1 MASFML
7 SAGLA
12 SVAGSSVLRFLVGV
26 VALAGGGFILLDGV
40 VGVKRDDLEGV
51 EGVMVELGG
60 FSGERGG
67 RLAAGIRDMMVGRRK
82 R

>member
-7 SAGLA
+7 RAGLG

-67 RLAAGIRDMMVGRRK
+67 RLVGIRDMMVGRRK

>member
-7 SAGLA
+7 RAGLG

-67 RLAAGIRDMMVGRRK
+67 RFAVGIRDMMVGRRK

>member
-1 MASFML
+1 MASLML

-26 VALAGGGFILLDGV
+26 VALATGGFILLEGV
-40 VGVKRDDLEGV
+40 VGVRRDDLEGV

-60 FSGERGG
+60 FNGERGG
-67 RLAAGIRDMMVGRRK
+67 RLVAGIRDMMVGQRK